1 MGILLIEQVERQLIW
16 ELRLMEQQHEK
27 HKMTLRM
34 FDFVNNGERGYLNFA
49 EKQAAKQLIWELA
62 DEAAAGW

>member
-1 MGILLIEQVERQLIW
+1 MKQL
-16 ELRLMEQQHEK
+16 HEK
-27 HKMTLRM
+27 HIMTLRM